1 MGLIM
6 IMSLYLINADFPIST
21 NSLTQHYPCPL
32 YENGQYYVFWSD
44 QRYYSPDYSIYGAR
58 VAIDGT
64 VLDPDGKMIF
74 RRQTAFELSA
84 AYDGANFL
92 IVSRDSC

>member
-6 IMSLYLINADFPIST
+6 IMSLYLVNADFPICT
-21 NSLTQHYPCPL
+21 NSLSQYYPCPL

-44 QRYYSPDYSIYGAR
+44 RRHHSPDYSIYGAR
-58 VAIDGT
+58 IATDGT
-64 VLDPDGKMIF
+64 VLDPDGKLIF
-74 RRQTAFELSA
+74 RRQTGYELSA

-92 IVSRDSC
+92 VVSRDSC